1 MRTFESAEI
10 DEMVRRLHYRDRR
23 NLARV
28 LSLIDTGSTEARRRV
43 AAGALRPEGAA
54 HILGVTGPPGAGKS
68 SLICT
73 LCTRFREVGKTVAV
87 LAIDPSSPFSGGAVL
102 GDSVRMQQQFSDP
115 GVFIRSMAARK
126 QLGGLSAVAG
136 QAIRVLDAAGFDIVV
151 IETAGVG
158 QSEVEIATT
167 ADTTLVVMAPG
178 MGDSVQATKAG
189 ILEIADIFVVNK
201 YDLPGAGRLVAE
213 LRSISTMADDPDAWV
228 TGIVATNSSNGE
240 GSERLAADI
249 ERHRLHLAHT
259 GAIAARRA
267 SRIAGTVRE
276 IALTELRRRYS
287 SATSESQV
295 LAELARA
302 VAEGRLD
309 PYAAADELV
318 GTKISPYPL
327 TALEPGQGQGQGQG
341 TRP

>member
-1 MRTFESAEI
+1 MRTFTSAEV
-10 DEMVRRLHYRDRR
+10 DAMVSRLHYRDRR
-23 NLARV
+23 NLAHI
-28 LSLIDTGSTEARRRV
+28 LSLIDSGTPDVRRRV
-43 AAGALRPEGAA
+43 AAGALRPQGAA

-68 SLICT
+68 SLIGT
-73 LCTRFREVGKTVAV
+73 LCMRFRESGKTVAV

-102 GDSVRMQQQFSDP
+102 GDSLRMQQQFLDP

-201 YDLPGAGRLVAE
+201 SDHPGAGRLLSE
-213 LRSISTMADDPDAWV
+213 LRSISTMADDPGAWV
-228 TGIVATNSSNGE
+228 TGIIATNSSNGE
-240 GSERLAADI
+240 GSERLAAEI
-249 ERHRLHLAHT
+249 ERHRTHLENT
-259 GAIAARRA
+259 GAGSARRN
-267 SRIAGTVRE
+267 SRIAATVRE
-276 IALTELRRRYS
+276 IALAELRRRYS
-287 SATSESQV
+287 SATTESQV
-295 LAELARA
+295 LDELARA
-302 VAEGRLD
+302 VAERRLD
-309 PYAAADELV
+309 PYTAAEELI
-318 GTKISPYPL
+318 GPGNSSHALAAL
-327 TALEPGQGQGQGQG
+327 TP
-341 TRP
+341 